1 MFKRVLNNALLTT
14 KKPDSKTFSR
24 SLSTIHK
31 IFWSIEKCCG
41 KKLDLEF
48 SCNQRK
54 PYLFQTSVFYIF
66 TINDHLIYKTNNVTL
81 LETDVWHYNTDNLLL
96 GNCNCYSIVSTWQL
110 GQQAFLA
117 ILRKWDKKR
126 EARLNKLTK

>member
-1 MFKRVLNNALLTT
+1 MHFWLQ
-14 KKPDSKTFSR
+14 KKPGSKTSSR

-48 SCNQRK
+48 SCIMVREEIKEN

-66 TINDHLIYKTNNVTL
+66 TIKDHLIYKSNNVTL
-81 LETDVWHYNTDNLLL
+81 LETEVWYYNSDK
-96 GNCNCYSIVSTWQL
+96 SITW
-110 GQQAFLA
+110 
-117 ILRKWDKKR
+117 
-126 EARLNKLTK
+126 KL